1 MAGFFAIKPG
11 WNETTYDYSM
21 KKVFALFGPPI
32 GSTWIFLPYFIPCT
46 VYDYCLSM
54 ESFIFSTYYVGNI
67 IFWNLTTLRI
77 FFWSL
82 LIKSCVWDCTRFWL
96 INILKDKISQ
106 PRITTEISCR
116 PLHPVPQK
124 ISSKIFTKIED
135 CVTIYWPLVY
145 FLSCTSV
152 KKIQTLTIED
162 NVVFRSDLSSK
173 FLF

>member
-54 ESFIFSTYYVGNI
+54 ESFSFSTYYVGNI

-96 INILKDKISQ
+96 TNILKDI
-106 PRITTEISCR
+106 ISCC
-116 PLHPVPQK
+116 PLHPEPQK
-124 ISSKIFTKIED
+124 ISSKIFTEIEH
-135 CVTIYWPLVY
+135 CVTKYWPLVY

>member
-1 MAGFFAIKPG
+1 MAGFFCNKAGMKRNDL
-11 WNETTYDYSM
+11 WLLNEKSLCSFWTPHWLY
-21 KKVFALFGPPI
+21 LNLPPLLH
-32 GSTWIFLPYFIPCT
+32 SLHS
-46 VYDYCLSM
+46 VRLLLSVL
-54 ESFIFSTYYVGNI
+54 SFIFSTYYVGNI
-67 IFWNLTTLRI
+67 IVWNLATLRN

-82 LIKSCVWDCTRFWL
+82 LIKSRVWDCTRFWL
-96 INILKDKISQ
+96 TNILKDKISQ

-116 PLHPVPQK
+116 PLHPEPQK
-124 ISSKIFTKIED
+124 ILSTKIED
-135 CVTIYWPLVY
+135 CVTKYWPLVY

>member
-96 INILKDKISQ
+96 TNILKDI
-106 PRITTEISCR
+106 ISCC
-116 PLHPVPQK
+116 PLHPEPQK
-124 ISSKIFTKIED
+124 ISSKIFTKIEH
-135 CVTIYWPLVY
+135 CVTKYWPLVY

>member
-1 MAGFFAIKPG
+1 
-11 WNETTYDYSM
+11 M

-46 VYDYCLSM
+46 VYDYYQYCR
-54 ESFIFSTYYVGNI
+54 YYYYIYI
-67 IFWNLTTLRI
+67 IVWNLTTLRN

-82 LIKSCVWDCTRFWL
+82 LIKSRVWDCTRIWL

-106 PRITTEISCR
+106 PRITIEISCR
-116 PLHPVPQK
+116 PLHPEPQK
-124 ISSKIFTKIED
+124 ILSKLFTKIED
-135 CVTIYWPLVY
+135 CVRKYWPLVY